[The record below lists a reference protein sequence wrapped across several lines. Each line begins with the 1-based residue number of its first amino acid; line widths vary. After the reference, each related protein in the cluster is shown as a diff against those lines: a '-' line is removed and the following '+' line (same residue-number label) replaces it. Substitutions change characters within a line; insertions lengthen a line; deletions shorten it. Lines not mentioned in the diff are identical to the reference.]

1 MCLPGKEGAKGC
13 SGSGTFVP
21 WEGWRLPTWGS
32 ADEVFLGKGPWALP
46 SLVASSGMCSV
57 RLCIALHRPC
67 AGTGRF
73 SQGTGGCMG
82 PVPFHFHSLARS
94 FTSPGFRA
102 PLRVLGGTRWDAR
115 GGGVSGTGQHG
126 SPGQL
131 ASCLAPFCPRHRRR
145 AASLGDVWEAQDV
158 QLRLAG
164 REWHRSICLLVLVYL
179 TELSGASAGSQYT
192 RYNPPG
198 DHA

>member
-13 SGSGTFVP
+13 LGSGTFVH

-46 SLVASSGMCSV
+46 SLVASSWMCSV

-67 AGTGRF
+67 AGTGLF
-73 SQGTGGCMG
+73 SQGTRGCMS

-102 PLRVLGGTRWDAR
+102 PLWALGGTRWDVR

-131 ASCLAPFCPRHRRR
+131 ACCLAPFCPRHRRR
-145 AASLGDVWEAQDV
+145 AASLGDIWEAQDV

-164 REWHRSICLLVLVYL
+164 RERHCSICLL
-179 TELSGASAGSQYT
+179 SACL
-192 RYNPPG
+192 P
-198 DHA
+198 H